1 MLANR
6 PWKKGL
12 IIALTG
18 LVVLTLFVFISQS
31 NTPSNQKA
39 YRTNT
44 LGKSSTGT
52 APQGAIRKMISV
64 DTWNNIHPFQAF
76 DYYINT
82 PSAIATV
89 AHTYDVLY
97 DAQLTNVPAYRANN
111 PNMIL
116 TYYIPF
122 HRDFGIFTNNTLI
135 HDLSYWKSLHPD
147 WVVYKCDRVT
157 PAYQYGDLN
166 MPLDFT
172 NPNMIAWQVQTYGI
186 PASQNGY
193 DALAPDNVDFGN
205 WYHACGIYKNGKWV
219 QLYSGQNQDPRW
231 RAGILYWLAHMAAA
245 LHGLPHP
252 IGLIP
257 NLAFG
262 GMSALDP
269 SVLKAVD
276 ITDGILDEGGFTFYG
291 DAFITNNN
299 WVQHVQLDQYIQRES
314 KPVYTI
320 DNFKAINRPNM
331 QWALASYLMS
341 KDHSSEIYISLQQ
354 KYGVVNRFN
363 EYNAQIGSP
372 TNSMHHSQNVY
383 WRDYSHGVSIVNP
396 NSRYGYKVKLK
407 LGVHYVDL
415 YGNRVGP
422 FVSLPPHSGMVL
434 LIA

>member
-147 WVVYKCDRVT
+147 WVVYKCDRIT

-166 MPLDFT
+166 MPLD
-172 NPNMIAWQVQTYGI
+172 
-186 PASQNGY
+186 
-193 DALAPDNVDFGN
+193 
-205 WYHACGIYKNGKWV
+205 
-219 QLYSGQNQDPRW
+219 
-231 RAGILYWLAHMAAA
+231 
-245 LHGLPHP
+245 LP
-252 IGLIP
+252 
-257 NLAFG
+257 
-262 GMSALDP
+262 
-269 SVLKAVD
+269 
-276 ITDGILDEGGFTFYG
+276 T
-291 DAFITNNN
+291 
-299 WVQHVQLDQYIQRES
+299 
-314 KPVYTI
+314 
-320 DNFKAINRPNM
+320 
-331 QWALASYLMS
+331 
-341 KDHSSEIYISLQQ
+341 
-354 KYGVVNRFN
+354 
-363 EYNAQIGSP
+363 P
-372 TNSMHHSQNVY
+372 T
-383 WRDYSHGVSIVNP
+383 
-396 NSRYGYKVKLK
+396 
-407 LGVHYVDL
+407 
-415 YGNRVGP
+415 
-422 FVSLPPHSGMVL
+422 
-434 LIA
+434 